1 MSISLTSL
9 RLSGRIL
16 RVQYRTRPSLKLPT
30 DTAQGKSSIRFM
42 DPKSAASPIQKFL
55 NMDAQLSS
63 RLRIAEAPGVLRT
76 AAIWF
81 AHSGDSW
88 FWLLGLGLYLIFGS
102 DEWRELALTLIVGIL
117 ITAIFVLVVKFS
129 VRRRRPEG
137 EWGGVYRSTD
147 PHSFPSGH
155 AARCM
160 LIAILVVTLGPV
172 WLGVLLLI
180 WAPLVSMAR
189 VAMGVHYLSDILAG
203 MAIGALLGWVV
214 LILVAPHTSELLAI
228 LSSLL

>member
-1 MSISLTSL
+1 MEPQI
-9 RLSGRIL
+9 
-16 RVQYRTRPSLKLPT
+16 
-30 DTAQGKSSIRFM
+30 
-42 DPKSAASPIQKFL
+42 AATPIQKFL
-55 NMDAQLSS
+55 DLDAQLSS
-63 RLRIAEAPGVLRT
+63 KLRIAEAPGALRT
-76 AAIWF
+76 VAILF

-102 DEWRELALTLIVGIL
+102 DKWRELAFTLIVGII
-117 ITAIFVLVVKFS
+117 ITALFVLVVKFS

-160 LIAILVVTLGPV
+160 MIAVLVVTLGPV

-180 WAPLVSMAR
+180 WAPLVSLAR
-189 VAMGVHYLSDILAG
+189 VAMGVHYFSDILAG
-203 MAIGALLGWVV
+203 IVIGALMGWVV
-214 LILVAPHTSELLAI
+214 LILLAPYTSKFLPV